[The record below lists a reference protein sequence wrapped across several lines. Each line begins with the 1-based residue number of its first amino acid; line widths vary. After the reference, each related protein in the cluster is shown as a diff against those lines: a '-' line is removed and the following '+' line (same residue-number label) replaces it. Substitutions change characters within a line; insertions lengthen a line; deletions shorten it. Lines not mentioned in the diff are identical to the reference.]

1 MTAITTPARVSTTV
15 YTVLFAT
22 AGCHLINDTMQA
34 VLYSVYP
41 MLRQS
46 YALTFTQVGLITM
59 CFQVLASVLQPV
71 IGYLTDRRPLPF
83 IMPLAPTCTLA
94 GLLLLANAWSYPVI
108 LLAAMTIGIGSAI
121 FHPDA
126 SRVARLSSGGR
137 FGFAQA
143 TFQVGGNV
151 GTAIGPLLAAAIVLP
166 RGQWAV
172 AWFGLFAAAAIIIL
186 GLVARWYRDHLMA
199 KAATAKTAAVSR
211 YSPRDITLAVTVL
224 VALMFSKFVYTS
236 SLHSFYSFYLI
247 DHFGVTQHQ
256 AQIYLFIL
264 LGAIAVGT
272 FAGGPIGD
280 RIGTK
285 AVIWFSILGT
295 LPFSLALPYMNL
307 TGTIL
312 LTIPIGLILSSAFS
326 AMVVYAQEL
335 LPGRVG
341 MVSGMFFG
349 LAFGVAGLGAVILG
363 RIGDATSIEFVF
375 KLCSFLPALGILA
388 MFLPDHRKIRHS

>member
-1 MTAITTPARVSTTV
+1 MTATTARPDTSTTT
-15 YTVLFAT
+15 YAILFAA

-41 MLRQS
+41 LLRDS

-59 CFQVLASVLQPV
+59 VFQVLASVLQPI
-71 IGYLTDRRPLPF
+71 IGHFTDKRPLPF

-94 GLLLLANAWSYPVI
+94 GLLLLASANSYPVI
-108 LLAAMTIGIGSAI
+108 LLAAMTIGLGSAI

-137 FGFAQA
+137 YGFAQS
-143 TFQVGGNV
+143 TFQVGGNI

-166 RGQWAV
+166 RGQGAV
-172 AWFGLFAAAAIIIL
+172 AWFGVLAAAAMIIL
-186 GLVARWYRDHLMA
+186 YFVARWYRDHLVA
-199 KAATAKTAAVSR
+199 KAAAPKVAAISSHSQSQV
-211 YSPRDITLAVTVL
+211 TLAITVL

-236 SLHSFYSFYLI
+236 SLHSFYSFYMI
-247 DHFGVTQHQ
+247 DTFGASNHD
-256 AQIYLFIL
+256 AQIYLFVL

-285 AVIWFSILGT
+285 KVIWFSILGT
-295 LPFSLALPYMNL
+295 LPFSLALPYANL
-307 TGTIL
+307 FWTIA

-326 AMVVYAQEL
+326 AMIVYAQEL

-341 MVSGMFFG
+341 MISGMFFG
-349 LAFGVAGLGAVILG
+349 LAFGLAGLGAVALG
-363 RIGDATSIEFVF
+363 YLADATSIQYVF
-375 KLCSFLPALGILA
+375 KVCSFLPILGILA
-388 MFLPDHRKIRHS
+388 FLLPERKSAT

>member
-1 MTAITTPARVSTTV
+1 MTTLSAPTRTDATV
-15 YTVLFAT
+15 YAVLFAT

-41 MLRQS
+41 LLRDS
-46 YALTFTQVGLITM
+46 YALTFTQVGLITTV
-59 CFQVLASVLQPV
+59 FQVLASILQPL
-71 IGYLTDRRPLPF
+71 IGYFTDKRPLPY

-94 GLLLLANAWSYPVI
+94 GLLLLATASSYPVI
-108 LLAAMTIGIGSAI
+108 LLAAMTIGVGSAI

-137 FGFAQA
+137 YGFAQA

-166 RGQWAV
+166 RGQGAV
-172 AWFGLFAAAAIIIL
+172 AWFGLLAAAAMIIL
-186 GLVARWYRDHLMA
+186 SFVARWYRNHIVA
-199 KAATAKTAAVSR
+199 KAAAPKIALT
-211 YSPRDITLAVTVL
+211 SPHSQNQVTLAVTVL

-247 DHFGVTQHQ
+247 DHFNVTNHD

-264 LGAIAVGT
+264 LGAIALGT

-285 AVIWFSILGT
+285 KVIWFSILGT

-312 LTIPIGLILSSAFS
+312 MTIPIGLVLSSAFS

-341 MVSGMFFG
+341 MISGMFFG
-349 LAFGVAGLGAVILG
+349 LAFGLGGLGAVVLG
-363 RIGDATSIEFVF
+363 QFADATSIQYVF
-375 KLCSFLPALGILA
+375 KVCSFLPALGILA
-388 MFLPDHRKIRHS
+388 IFLPDHRKAMTG

>member
-1 MTAITTPARVSTTV
+1 MSTVATPARVSTTV

-41 MLRQS
+41 MLRES

-71 IGYLTDRRPLPF
+71 IGSFTDRRPLPF

-94 GLLLLANAWSYPVI
+94 GLLLLASASSYPVI

-137 FGFAQA
+137 FGFAQS

-166 RGQWAV
+166 RGQGAV
-172 AWFGLFAAAAIIIL
+172 AWFGLLAAAAIIIL
-186 GLVARWYRDHLMA
+186 SFVARWYRDHLVARAAFA
-199 KAATAKTAAVSR
+199 KPAAASR
-211 YSPRDITLAVTVL
+211 YSKRDITQAISVL

-247 DHFGVTQHQ
+247 DHFGVTQHE
-256 AQIYLFIL
+256 AQIYLFVL

-349 LAFGVAGLGAVILG
+349 LAFGLAGLGAVILG

-388 MFLPDHRKIRHS
+388 MFLPDHRKS